1 MVSEYVT
8 HSPEWWEAQMQAAD
22 ATWGEDPD
30 QIQTGRVLI
39 EQKLDITRDYM
50 YSTWNIDLDQLRD
63 CILRRQVDITSG
75 KIDLTDLTVNGT
87 SGN

>member
-1 MVSEYVT
+1 MK
-8 HSPEWWEAQMQAAD
+8 AAD
-22 ATWGEDPD
+22 EKWSEDPD
-30 QIQTGRVLI
+30 QVQTGRVLI

-50 YSTWNIDLDQLRD
+50 FSTWNIDLDQLRD

-87 SGN
+87 TSGN